1 MDPVTAPPRLYAHR
15 RADAVVLNT
24 TMDRDAI
31 AILSRYAP
39 PGRRATGHFLARLLY
54 EHEARVQTRAEG
66 QPAGGATAC

>member
-1 MDPVTAPPRLYAHR
+1 MDHVPAPPRLYAHR

-24 TMDRDAI
+24 TLDRDAI

-54 EHEARVQTRAEG
+54 EHDARVQARADG
-66 QPAGGATAC
+66 QTAGGAPA